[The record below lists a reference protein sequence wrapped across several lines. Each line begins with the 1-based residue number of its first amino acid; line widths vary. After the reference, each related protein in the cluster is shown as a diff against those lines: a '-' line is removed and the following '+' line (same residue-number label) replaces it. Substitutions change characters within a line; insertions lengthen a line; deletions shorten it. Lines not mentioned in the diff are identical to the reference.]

1 MTDVLKESLI
11 DRIYDAAAK
20 PELWKELLV
29 ALADHVRSAG
39 GVAIGILATGQG
51 SAFCHCGRYRPP
63 ANCRHMINPWT
74 IEVQKR
80 PVGDIVRSHEIMPLR
95 DLRRTEF
102 YEDMLAP
109 SRLDHS
115 VIATIC
121 RDNKVNFALTIMR
134 GDKVGP
140 YTEEDIGKLRELMPH
155 LRRSARMRL
164 NLESYHALSL
174 HQQEILDR
182 INTGVILVDE
192 IGRFHC
198 VNQAA
203 DDILCEE
210 DGLRMLGNVLIARDL
225 KASRQLT
232 DMIMATAA
240 GGAGGTIVVPRPP
253 GRDPLFVLAV
263 PLRGMIR
270 ESLIGPGPRP
280 VRQTVALFIKD
291 PARDYPGGDSMLTPL
306 FELTPAEVRVALAL
320 GRGEGVKRVAVR
332 LNLSENTV
340 KTHAK
345 HIYEK
350 IGVSNQAELV
360 HKLSRLVS
368 F

>member
-1 MTDVLKESLI
+1 MSDVVRESLI

-29 ALADHVRSAG
+29 ALADMVRSAG
-39 GVAIGILATGQG
+39 GVAIGMLTNGQG

-63 ANCRHMINPWT
+63 QNCRHMLNPWT
-74 IEVQKR
+74 RAVQQH
-80 PVGDIVRSHEIMPLR
+80 PVGQILRSHEIMPLR
-95 DLRRTEF
+95 ELQRTEF
-102 YEDMLAP
+102 YEDMLAAG
-109 SRLDHS
+109 RLNHS

-121 RDNKVNFALTIMR
+121 RNSKVDFAITIMR

-140 YTEEDIGKLRELMPH
+140 YTEEDIAKLNAVMPH

-164 NLESYHALSL
+164 NLEAYHALSL

-182 INTGVILVDE
+182 IMTGVILVDE

-203 DDILCEE
+203 DDILSAE
-210 DGLRMLGNVLIARDL
+210 DGLRLLGNVLTARDL

-232 DMIMATAA
+232 ELVATTAA
-240 GGAGGTIVVPRPP
+240 GGAGGTVVVPRST
-253 GRDPLFVLAV
+253 GQDPLFILAV

-280 VRQTVALFIKD
+280 MRQTVALFIKD
-291 PARDYPGGDSMLTPL
+291 PARDYLGSDSILTPL

-320 GRGEGVKRVAVR
+320 GRGEGVRRVASR
-332 LNLSENTV
+332 LHLSENTV

-350 IGVSNQAELV
+350 IGVGNQAELV

>member
-1 MTDVLKESLI
+1 MSDALRESLI

-29 ALADHVRSAG
+29 ALADLVRSQG
-39 GVAIGILATGQG
+39 GVAIGILTNGQG

-63 ANCRHMINPWT
+63 ANCRHMLNPWT
-74 IEVQKR
+74 ITVQQR
-80 PVGDIVRSHEIMPLR
+80 PVGEIVRSHEIMPLR
-95 DLRRTEF
+95 DLRRTAF

-115 VIATIC
+115 VVATIC
-121 RDNKVNFALTIMR
+121 RNAKVNFALTIMR
-134 GDKVGP
+134 SDKIGP
-140 YTEEDIGKLRELMPH
+140 YAEEDLAKLEEVMPH
-155 LRRSARMRL
+155 LHRSARMRL
-164 NLESYHALSL
+164 NLEAYHALSL

-182 INTGVILVDE
+182 ILTGVILVDE

-203 DDILCEE
+203 DDILSAE
-210 DGLRMLGNVLIARDL
+210 DGLRMLGNVLTARDL

-232 DMIMATAA
+232 ELVAATAT
-240 GGAGGTIVVPRPP
+240 GGAGGTIVVPRPS
-253 GRDPLFVLAV
+253 GQDPLFVLAV

-291 PARDYPGGDSMLTPL
+291 PARDYTGSDSLLTPL

-320 GRGEGVKRVAVR
+320 GRGEGVRRVALR

-350 IGVSNQAELV
+350 IGVGNQAELV